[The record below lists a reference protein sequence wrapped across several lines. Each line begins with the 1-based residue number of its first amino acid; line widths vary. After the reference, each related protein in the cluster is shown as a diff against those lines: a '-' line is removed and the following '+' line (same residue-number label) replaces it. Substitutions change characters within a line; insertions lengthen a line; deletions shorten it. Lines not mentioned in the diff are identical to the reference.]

1 MPHTRH
7 TEDPRPPDDARWVVD
22 ADDVEA
28 VNRKLDEAEASSET
42 VSLASVTARI
52 EARLASL
59 TAKAG

>member
-7 TEDPRPPDDARWVVD
+7 TEGPQPPVDASWVVD